1 MQDTNNK
8 AVASLVLGILSVCF
22 IFVGQLSLIGLILG
36 IIGLILGIN
45 VLGINAK
52 KESPAN
58 NGAATAGII
67 MSAISV
73 GICGL
78 FLLSCVACFGCGL
91 LGFMAY

>member
-36 IIGLILGIN
+36 IIGLI
-45 VLGINAK
+45 LGINAK